1 MRNQFVFCTQTYFS
15 ETKGAFHFSRRTLE
29 FFSTLST
36 YGQVFFCFLWVV
48 SGHFKSGLKL
58 HKLSISVQIH
68 PLINEVI
75 FQLAEVQKLST
86 QYESVY
92 QFRRSYRIS
101 LILHRF
107 LRYIQARRLK
117 SFKRMIYC
125 LVLLMFRFSKQVANI
140 SSKQVVDFF
149 HILWPSHNVLTLQ
162 PIKSKTEGIS
172 LHLLHVIELD
182 KFTQI
187 SSLHQ

>member
-75 FQLAEVQKLST
+75 FQVAVIQKLST

-101 LILHRF
+101 LILHHF
-107 LRYIQARRLK
+107 LRYKRLK
-117 SFKRMIYC
+117 SFRRLIYY
-125 LVLLMFRFSKQVANI
+125 LVLLKFRFSKQVAKI
-140 SSKQVVDFF
+140 LSKQVEDFF
-149 HILWPSHNVLTLQ
+149 TYCGLLTM
-162 PIKSKTEGIS
+162 S
-172 LHLLHVIELD
+172 
-182 KFTQI
+182 
-187 SSLHQ
+187 

>member
-75 FQLAEVQKLST
+75 FQVAVIQKLST
-86 QYESVY
+86 QYESMY

-107 LRYIQARRLK
+107 LRYIQALEK
-117 SFKRMIYC
+117 FQEAD
-125 LVLLMFRFSKQVANI
+125 LI
-140 SSKQVVDFF
+140 SSSV
-149 HILWPSHNVLTLQ
+149 
-162 PIKSKTEGIS
+162 KSCPQRGCWGCFSNPGIW
-172 LHLLHVIELD
+172 E
-182 KFTQI
+182 FC
-187 SSLHQ
+187 

>member
-36 YGQVFFCFLWVV
+36 YGQVFLFSFLWVV
-48 SGHFKSGLKL
+48 SGHFKSGLKV

-75 FQLAEVQKLST
+75 FQLAAIQKLST
-86 QYESVY
+86 QYESMYLLY

-107 LRYIQARRLK
+107 LRYIQALEK
-117 SFKRMIYC
+117 FQEAD
-125 LVLLMFRFSKQVANI
+125 LLSSSVKVQV
-140 SSKQVVDFF
+140 F
-149 HILWPSHNVLTLQ
+149 
-162 PIKSKTEGIS
+162 
-172 LHLLHVIELD
+172 
-182 KFTQI
+182 
-187 SSLHQ
+187 